1 MQNPNEDFGGFAWIA
16 LGVVAY
22 AISYALV
29 WIGVLNDTNSE
40 KFSTRTSGGIAAF
53 IGLAA
58 VEPIENIQ
66 EALGGVAIFILA
78 WFCLGLI
85 FSIATSMA
93 LEHQNK

>member
-16 LGVVAY
+16 LGAVAY
-22 AISYALV
+22 VIAYALV
-29 WIGVLNDTNSE
+29 WLGVINDTNAA
-40 KFSTRTSGGIAAF
+40 KFSTRASGGIAAF

-58 VEPIENIQ
+58 VEPIESIQ
-66 EALGGVAIFILA
+66 KALGGVGIFILA

>member
-1 MQNPNEDFGGFAWIA
+1 MNNPNEDFGGFAWIV
-16 LGVVAY
+16 LGVLAY
-22 AISYALV
+22 VIAYSLV
-29 WIGVLNDTNSE
+29 WVGVLNDNNSK
-40 KFSTRTSGGIAAF
+40 KFSTRVSGGIAAF

-66 EALGGVAIFILA
+66 KALGGAAIFILA

-93 LEHQNK
+93 LEHQKK